1 MIRRLAEQRGVA
13 AITVLMV
20 TAVTALAGATVLF
33 TATAELDIGARDRR
47 AEDAFA
53 ASEAGLDQASAW
65 LFENPTFSDVPLD
78 PVLGTRRKCL
88 NNPLVVATP
97 DLPCEVSITSPSNGE
112 LFFPPDGGKPYILYD
127 VLSQAREGRAATRAL
142 ASRFRL
148 DPKDIP
154 YGMFINGN
162 VDLNGGPQLL
172 RISMLVNG
180 VVTSRDKID
189 TDADG
194 DGNGFNDPDLGWR
207 FHSNRIQS
215 NPGPNTTCSDPSLPG
230 QQVGCV
236 AVYSNF
242 QIYRKNLVKES
253 DEIHSCNPACF
264 PNDRDAAHQAKI
276 IPPPP
281 EPGGVAQ
288 PVVSLPDTD
297 ILEAMEGLKQLAQAQ
312 GNYVTQKDGSNSNI
326 VVQPATIGAPA
337 KNFAK
342 NAVFYI
348 DADAGDQIKWRPSL
362 TPDSPDSDVRYI
374 NSAGQKVGSQ
384 SGIIVVRG
392 GQLDIEAGTEWSGAL
407 FAPENKVRLLGTNTC
422 TCTIYAKGF
431 EKVGGNAAV
440 QLVPEWFTRL
450 PAGFVSVRRQS
461 FAECEPYQESAL
473 CPAA

>member
-1 MIRRLAEQRGVA
+1 MIRRLADQRGVA
-13 AITVLMV
+13 AVTVLMV
-20 TAVTALAGATVLF
+20 TAVTALAGASVLF

-53 ASEAGLDQASAW
+53 AAEGGLDQAAAW
-65 LFENPTFSDVPLD
+65 LFENPTFSDVPVD
-78 PVLGTRRKCL
+78 PTLGKPRKCL
-88 NNPLVVATP
+88 DNPLVAATP
-97 DLPCEVSITSPSNGE
+97 DVPCEVSITSPSNGV
-112 LFFPPDGGKPYILYD
+112 LFHPPGGGKPYILYD

-142 ASRFRL
+142 ASQFRL

-180 VVTSRDKID
+180 VVTSRDKIN
-189 TDADG
+189 TDWN
-194 DGNGFNDPDLGWR
+194 GNDQFDDPDLGWR
-207 FHSNRIQS
+207 FHADRLQS
-215 NPGPNTTCSDPSLPG
+215 DPAPNTSCSDPSLPG

-236 AVYSNF
+236 GVFSNF
-242 QIYRKNLVKES
+242 QIYRKNLVKAS
-253 DEIHSCNPACF
+253 DEIHSCNPPCF
-264 PNDRDAAHQAKI
+264 PNDRDAHQAVVI
-276 IPPPP
+276 NGSP
-281 EPGGVAQ
+281 Q

-297 ILEAMEGLKQLAQAQ
+297 VLEAMEGLKQLSQAQ
-312 GNYVTQKDGSNSNI
+312 GNYFTYKDGSNSNI
-326 VVQPATIGAPA
+326 VVNPADIGAPA

-362 TPDSPDSDVRYI
+362 IPDDPDSDVAYI

-392 GQLDIEAGTEWSGAL
+392 GQLDIEAGTDWSGAL

-440 QLVPEWFTRL
+440 QLVPEWFNRL
-450 PAGFVSVRRQS
+450 PAGFVSVKRQS

>member
-1 MIRRLAEQRGVA
+1 MKRLKDQRGVA

-53 ASEAGLDQASAW
+53 AAEAGLDQAAAW
-65 LFENPTFSDVPLD
+65 LFENPTFSDVPVD
-78 PVLGTRRKCL
+78 PVLGKPRKCL
-88 NNPLVVATP
+88 NNPLAQPSP
-97 DLPCEVSITSPSNGE
+97 DVPCEVSITSPSNGL
-112 LFFPPDGGKPYILYD
+112 LFHPPGGGKPYVIYD

-142 ASRFRL
+142 SSQFRL

-172 RISMLVNG
+172 RLSMLVNG
-180 VVTSRDKID
+180 VVTSRDKIE
-189 TDADG
+189 TDWN
-194 DGNGFNDPDLGWR
+194 GNNQFDDPDLGWQ
-207 FHSNRIQS
+207 FHKDRIQS
-215 NPGPNTTCSDPSLPG
+215 DPAPNTTCSDPSLPG
-230 QQVGCV
+230 VQVGCAGV
-236 AVYSNF
+236 FSNF
-242 QIYRKNLVKES
+242 QIYRKNQVKAS

-264 PNDRDAAHQAKI
+264 PNDRDAHQAVVT
-276 IPPPP
+276 
-281 EPGGVAQ
+281 GGVPK

-297 ILEAMEGLKQLAQAQ
+297 VLEAMEGLKQLAESQ
-312 GNYVTQKDGSNSNI
+312 GNYMNVKDGSNDNV
-326 VVQPATIGAPA
+326 VVQPATIGAPG
-337 KNFAK
+337 KDFAK

-348 DADAGDQIKWRPSL
+348 DADAGDQIKWRPDL
-362 TPDSPDSDVRYI
+362 IPDSTSSDVRYI

-431 EKVGGNAAV
+431 EKVGGDATV
-440 QLVPEWFTRL
+440 QLVPEWFNRL
-450 PAGFVSVRRQS
+450 PAGFVSVNRLS
-461 FAECEPYQESAL
+461 FAECEPYQVSAL